1 MVCLFFVTL
10 FAIVSLIYHIVY
22 ICYIKPKQ
30 EKIGKDQVMLELE
43 MKDINV
49 KMKRMMDEESI
60 FKKVVPKNNTL
71 LNYSKQVH

>member
-1 MVCLFFVTL
+1 MF
-10 FAIVSLIYHIVY
+10 
-22 ICYIKPKQ
+22 
-30 EKIGKDQVMLELE
+30 ELE
-43 MKDINV
+43 VKDINV